1 MMRFKYHEI
10 YNYFSFLTSILPKRV
25 RVDENIESDVATL
38 KTVTARQR
46 W

>member
-1 MMRFKYHEI
+1 MKYIITFH
-10 YNYFSFLTSILPKRV
+10 FLPLFCQKKV